1 MGGFRWLCV
10 AMGGYRWLCVAMGG
24 YTWLWVAMYGY
35 MSQWVAMGGYVWQCV
50 TTCQAFSGY
59 SHYGSEPFLQFRPCF
74 LDLRRHHEI
83 STSTMHCNPSA
94 NTAWSAGVLLEPPGT
109 AGGEA
114 GMENLDFS
122 HPNYSYA
129 CTAKFNSTGALNSR
143 TRQIPSATMTTRSI
157 VRTFPV
163 RLIFKTNS
171 VFKTKSVQH
180 RRINYYSFVRK

>member
-1 MGGFRWLCV
+1 MWSMCSYVWLGVAMGGYRWLCV
-10 AMGGYRWLCVAMGG
+10 AMSGYRWLCVAMGG

-35 MSQWVAMGGYVWQCV
+35 MSQWVAIRGYVWQCV

-129 CTAKFNSTGALNSR
+129 CTAKF
-143 TRQIPSATMTTRSI
+143 IPR
-157 VRTFPV
+157 V
-163 RLIFKTNS
+163 L
-171 VFKTKSVQH
+171 
-180 RRINYYSFVRK
+180 